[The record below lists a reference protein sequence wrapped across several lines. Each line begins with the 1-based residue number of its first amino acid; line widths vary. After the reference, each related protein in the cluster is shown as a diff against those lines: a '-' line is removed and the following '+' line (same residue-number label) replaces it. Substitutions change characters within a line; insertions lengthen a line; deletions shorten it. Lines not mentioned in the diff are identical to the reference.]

1 MQRRRSAGED
11 ADDEDV
17 EEVEDAVVGLR
28 ERGLL
33 GHRVFLALLTGRGG
47 DSCCLYAPSEVRT
60 MAPAAPVLA
69 ARGTRGGRDWKS
81 RVARRRLTPFMVSGG
96 ELEPLD

>member
-1 MQRRRSAGED
+1 MQRRWPAGED

-17 EEVEDAVVGLR
+17 EEVEDVDVSLW

-47 DSCCLYAPSEVRT
+47 DSCCRDELDEART
-60 MAPAAPVLA
+60 MAACERLRGLGARDEGRERMAP
-69 ARGTRGGRDWKS
+69 
-81 RVARRRLTPFMVSGG
+81 
-96 ELEPLD
+96 

>member
-1 MQRRRSAGED
+1 MQRRWPAGED

-17 EEVEDAVVGLR
+17 EEVEDVDVSLW

-47 DSCCLYAPSEVRT
+47 DSCCRYELSEARIMAACGSCSGGARDEGRER
-60 MAPAAPVLA
+60 MAP
-69 ARGTRGGRDWKS
+69 
-81 RVARRRLTPFMVSGG
+81 
-96 ELEPLD
+96 